1 MMKVKIYNN
10 NRGRERERYQQM
22 VLVNND
28 VYNVKE
34 ICWNWYNGVISFNIP
49 TIHFYPQD
57 VPQI

>member
-1 MMKVKIYNN
+1 MKVKIYNN

-34 ICWNWYNGVISFNIP
+34 IC
-49 TIHFYPQD
+49 
-57 VPQI
+57 